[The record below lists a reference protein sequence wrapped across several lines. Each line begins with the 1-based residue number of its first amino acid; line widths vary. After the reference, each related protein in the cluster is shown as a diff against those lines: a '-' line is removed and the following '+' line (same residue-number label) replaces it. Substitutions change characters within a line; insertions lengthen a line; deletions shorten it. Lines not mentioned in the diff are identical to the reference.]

1 MKPSERLQV
10 AERPDD
16 GSRGLQ
22 PTVGCHKDRRR
33 GATGEQTR
41 SCHAGFKH
49 RSATHPGPFEHRGLK
64 PTATVKASLREDG
77 SFAHSLSF
85 VGADVR
91 RLIISPE
98 KIRASSRRLLQFP
111 WRSLCAAWAV
121 LLQLVCCCCGADLTL
136 KVADKEPP
144 KELDPSIRAKLQS
157 KAVQV
162 MNGEKTA
169 YEFWLSSE
177 VPLQSKPASV
187 PKSLDAI
194 KEATLLGA
202 VSVPATRRDY
212 RDDELAA
219 GVYTMRFALQPQ
231 DGDHLGTAEYSY
243 FAVLVSAK
251 IDTKPDGITEF
262 KALVKASA
270 KTASGDHP
278 VILSLRPAPS
288 DDGDPPKLNDP
299 TPEHK
304 SVRVKVPA
312 KLSDEKTSLTFEI
325 VCEGKGKK

>member
-10 AERPDD
+10 AERPDE
-16 GSRGLQ
+16 G
-22 PTVGCHKDRRR
+22 RR
-33 GATGEQTR
+33 GVLPKV
-41 SCHAGFKH
+41 F
-49 RSATHPGPFEHRGLK
+49 L
-64 PTATVKASLREDG
+64 
-77 SFAHSLSF
+77 
-85 VGADVR
+85 
-91 RLIISPE
+91 PE
-98 KIRASSRRLLQFP
+98 KIRADSPRLLQFSL
-111 WRSLCAAWAV
+111 RSLCAACV
-121 LLQLVCCCCGADLTL
+121 LLLQLAWCCCGAELSV

-144 KELDPSIRAKLQS
+144 KELDASIRAILQS

-162 MNGEKTA
+162 LNGDKTV

-177 VPLQSKPASV
+177 VPLRSKPASP
-187 PKSLDAI
+187 PKALDAI

-219 GVYTMRFALQPQ
+219 GIYTMRFALQPQ

-278 VILSLRPAPS
+278 VILSLRPAAS
-288 DDGDPPKLNDP
+288 DDGDPLKLNEP
-299 TPEHK
+299 APEHK
-304 SVRVKVPA
+304 SVRLKVPA
-312 KLSDEKTSLTFEI
+312 KVSDEKTSLTFEI
-325 VCEGKGKK
+325 VCEGKAKK